1 MGRRKR
7 IPYDP
12 PHLRSGRKRRFGMG
26 SGPAPRPEQA
36 LLTRRMLLGRGAIVA
51 AFSVLAARLGYMQ
64 VLKGERYRSEA
75 IQNIRQPE
83 VLKPTRGLV
92 YDRKNREL
100 AVNRETWEV
109 RVLPQEL
116 PDPQHAATERRR
128 VLDQIINALSLPD
141 ALILDPRDVPEG
153 AHQTVYLR
161 TAQLLGKTLTVE
173 QTDQTV
179 LHPFFR
185 VPGQVVRVN
194 GQDLQV
200 FVYPDA
206 TARKS
211 DSARISADGR
221 LIAGEAVAW
230 PVPPR
235 FASAGNVLTVLLSSD
250 TRLAGRVERA
260 IGAVGDQSTMDT
272 VVKALG
278 EDALRAWT
286 DYIETEMRQNFLVRL
301 EDDLTT
307 DQAALCRAHLN
318 EVPGVK
324 VMNRLDY
331 LVENG
336 RYLER
341 IVVKTGV
348 PRETALKLE
357 ANRLYLPGVELED
370 GVLIRRYPGGEAMSH
385 ILGYVG
391 QVSQRDLDNPRN
403 QDELGYPVYD
413 PNDAIGKDGL
423 ELELEPFLRGTR
435 GRRIVEMDASGSS
448 WRVVPD
454 STIEPVAG
462 QNVALTIDLEL
473 QRAAGEILRAGIAYS
488 NADRY
493 AIQAADPTRR
503 VKKES
508 GAGAVVAIDPRTGEV
523 LAMVTFPHYD
533 NQLFVDG
540 ISQRKYQEYTSEE
553 ANRPLLDRALRGI
566 YPPGSTLKPFLA
578 AAALHEGTL
587 NTSKTY
593 TCTGAIQVPYA
604 WDESKGNT
612 HPCWAWQLGGHQAL
626 DIYNAIEQSCDVF
639 FYNVGAPRQ
648 PIDESKSE
656 YLHYRDKN
664 VAANTLGEKHYFEGL
679 GIERIKENL
688 AGRFWFG
695 KATGIELPTEADGVV
710 PDPEWRARMFQ
721 GAGWSVGDTINVSIG
736 QGDFLTT
743 PLQLALNT
751 AAIANDGKILKPQ
764 LVRET
769 FNGRP
774 PAESRVEPIVQRE
787 VGIRKEHMDVSREGM
802 RRVVHG
808 PTGTARSGGGLQTKW
823 PLTNPPDDEQVI
835 IAGKTGTAEIGVPDE
850 NGLYERQHAWF
861 TLYAPYDDPE
871 IAITVIVEDGGEGSA
886 YAVPVA
892 DRVLRAYF
900 ELTGR
905 RPRGLVMRQDA
916 ELARTDQSVLAD
928 SAVFPEPGDY
938 GQFIPIAAD

>member
-12 PHLRSGRKRRFGMG
+12 PHLRSGRKRRLG
-26 SGPAPRPEQA
+26 AARAEDVHI
-36 LLTRRMLLGRGAIVA
+36 TRRALLGRGAIVA

-64 VLKGERYRSEA
+64 VLEGERYRTEA
-75 IQNIRQPE
+75 VQNIRQDE
-83 VLKPTRGLV
+83 TLKPTRGVV

-116 PDPQHAATERRR
+116 PDAQLAPVERRR

-153 AHQTVYLR
+153 AHQTVYAR

-173 QTDQTV
+173 QTDRTI

-185 VPGQVVRVN
+185 VPGQVVLVN
-194 GQDLQV
+194 GQELQV

-221 LIAGEAVAW
+221 LIAGEVVTW
-230 PVPPR
+230 PAPPR
-235 FASAGNVLTVLLSSD
+235 FAAAGNVLAVLVAPD
-250 TRLAGRVERA
+250 ARLAGRVERA
-260 IGAVGDQSTMDT
+260 IGTVGNQGTMDT

-286 DYIETEMRQNFLVRL
+286 DYIELEMKQNFLVRL

-318 EVPGVK
+318 ETPGVK

-336 RYLER
+336 RFLER

-357 ANRLYLPGVELED
+357 ANKLYLPGVELED

-391 QVSQRDLDNPRN
+391 QVSQRELDNPRN
-403 QDELGYPVYD
+403 LDERGEPVYD
-413 PNDAIGKDGL
+413 PNDVIGKDGL
-423 ELELEPFLRGTR
+423 ELDLEPLLRGER
-435 GRRIVEMDASGSS
+435 GFRIVEMDASGSS

-454 STIEPVAG
+454 STIEPVTG
-462 QNVALTIDLEL
+462 KNVALTIDLEL
-473 QRAAGEILRAGIAYS
+473 QRAASEILRAGIAYS

-493 AIQAADPTRR
+493 AIQAADPSRQ

-508 GAGAVVAIDPRTGEV
+508 GAGAVVALDPRTGEV
-523 LAMVTFPHYD
+523 LAMVSFPHYD

-540 ISQRKYQEYTSEE
+540 ISQRKYQEYTSED
-553 ANRPLLDRALRGI
+553 ANKPLLDRALRGE
-566 YPPGSTLKPFLA
+566 YPAGSTIKPFLA
-578 AAALHEGTL
+578 AAALQEGTL
-587 NTSKTY
+587 DTSKTY
-593 TCTGAIQVPYA
+593 TCTGAIQVPFA
-604 WDESKGNT
+604 WDESKGSY

-626 DIYNAIEQSCDVF
+626 DVYGAIEQSCDVF
-639 FYNVGAPRQ
+639 FYTVGAPRQ
-648 PIDESKSE
+648 PLDESKSD
-656 YLHYRDKN
+656 YLHYRDMDA
-664 VAANTLGEKHYFEGL
+664 VAKTLGEKHYFEGL
-679 GIERIKENL
+679 GIDRIKQNL
-688 AGRFWFG
+688 TERFWFG
-695 KATGIELPTEADGVV
+695 SQTGIELPAEAAGRV
-710 PDPEWRARMFQ
+710 PDPEWFARNFQ
-721 GAGWSVGDTINVSIG
+721 GAGWSVSATINVSIG

-751 AAIANDGKILKPQ
+751 SAFANGGKILKPR
-764 LVRET
+764 LVRNT
-769 FNGRP
+769 FDGRP
-774 PAESRVEPIVQRE
+774 PSEVVARPDVQRE
-787 VGIRKEHMDVSREGM
+787 VGIRKEHMDVAREGM

-808 PTGTARSGGGLQTKW
+808 PTGTAPSSGGLQTKW
-823 PLTNPPDDEQVI
+823 PMTNPADDPQI
-835 IAGKTGTAEIGVPDE
+835 LIGGKTGTAEIGEADE
-850 NGLYERQHAWF
+850 NGLYDRQHAWF
-861 TLYAPYDDPE
+861 TCFAPYDDPE

-905 RPRGLVMRQDA
+905 RERGLVVRPDADPMRI
-916 ELARTDQSVLAD
+916 DQPVLAD
-928 SAVFPEPGDY
+928 SAAFPEPGDY

>member
-1 MGRRKR
+1 MSRRKR

-12 PHLRSGRKRRFGMG
+12 PHLRAGRKRRFG
-26 SGPAPRPEQA
+26 SGPAFGESHI
-36 LLTRRMLLGRGAIVA
+36 TRRALLGRGAIVA
-51 AFSVLAARLGYMQ
+51 AFSVLATRLGYMQ
-64 VLKGERYRSEA
+64 VLQGERYRSEA
-75 IQNIRQPE
+75 VQNIRQDE
-83 VLKPTRGLV
+83 TLKPTRGVV

-116 PDPQHAATERRR
+116 PDAQQAPTERRR
-128 VLDQIINALSLPD
+128 VLDQLINALSLPD
-141 ALILDPRDVPEG
+141 ALILDPRDVPAE

-161 TAQLLGKTLTVE
+161 TAQLLGKTLAVE

-194 GQDLQV
+194 SQDVQV
-200 FVYPDA
+200 FVYPDS

-211 DSARISADGR
+211 DSARISSDGR
-221 LIAGEAVAW
+221 LIAGNLVDW

-250 TRLAGRVERA
+250 ARLAGRVERA
-260 IGAVGDQSTMDT
+260 VGTVGNQGSMDQ
-272 VVKALG
+272 VVKALS

-286 DYIETEMRQNFLVRL
+286 DYIELEMDQNFLVRL

-324 VMNRLDY
+324 VMNQLDY

-357 ANRLYLPGVELED
+357 ANKLYLPGVELED

-391 QVSQRDLDNPRN
+391 QISQRELDNPRN
-403 QDELGYPVYD
+403 NDELGYPVYD
-413 PNDAIGKDGL
+413 PIDSIGKDGL
-423 ELELEPFLRGTR
+423 ELELEPVLRGTR
-435 GRRIVEMDASGSS
+435 GRRIVEMDASGTS

-454 STIEPVAG
+454 STIESISG
-462 QNVALTIDLEL
+462 KNVSLTIDLEL
-473 QRAAGEILRAGIAYS
+473 QRAASEVLRAGIQYS
-488 NADRY
+488 NADRR
-493 AIQAADPTRR
+493 AIEAADPTRR
-503 VKKES
+503 VKEES

-523 LAMVTFPHYD
+523 LAMVSFPHYD

-553 ANRPLLDRALRGI
+553 ANRPLLDRACRGE
-566 YPPGSTLKPFLA
+566 YPAGSTIKPFLA
-578 AAALHEGTL
+578 AAALEEKTIDV
-587 NTSKTY
+587 NTMY

-604 WDESKGNT
+604 WDESKGSY
-612 HPCWAWQLGGHQAL
+612 HPCWAWRLGGHQAL
-626 DIYNAIEQSCDVF
+626 DIYDAIEQSCDVF

-648 PIDESKSE
+648 PLDESKSD
-656 YLHYRDKN
+656 YLHYRDMD
-664 VAANTLGEKHYFEGL
+664 VAAQSLGEKHYFEGL
-679 GIERIKENL
+679 GIERMKKNL
-688 AGRFWFG
+688 TERFWFG
-695 KATGIELPTEADGVV
+695 SQTGIELPAEPPGRV
-710 PDPEWRARMFQ
+710 PDPEWFARNFQ
-721 GAGWSVGDTINVSIG
+721 GAGWSVSATINTSIG

-751 AAIANDGKILKPQ
+751 AAFANDGKILQPR

-769 FNGRP
+769 FDGRP
-774 PAESRVEPIVQRE
+774 PSELTVGKPIVQRE
-787 VGIRKEHMDVSREGM
+787 VGIRKEYMDVAREGM

-808 PTGTARSGGGLQTKW
+808 PTGTAPSSGGLQTRW
-823 PLTNPPDDEQVI
+823 PLTNPPGESQI
-835 IAGKTGTAEIGVPDE
+835 TIGGKTGTAEIGEADE
-850 NGLYERQHAWF
+850 NGLYDRQHAWF
-861 TLYAPYDDPE
+861 TLYAPFDDPE
-871 IAITVIVEDGGEGSA
+871 IAISVIVEDGGEGSA
-886 YAVPVA
+886 YAVPIA

-905 RPRGLVMRQDA
+905 RERGLVLRQDA
-916 ELARTDQSVLAD
+916 DSLQIDQPILAE

-938 GQFIPIAAD
+938 GQFIPIAVD

>member
-1 MGRRKR
+1 M
-7 IPYDP
+7 
-12 PHLRSGRKRRFGMG
+12 HV
-26 SGPAPRPEQA
+26 
-36 LLTRRMLLGRGAIVA
+36 TRRALLGRGAIVA

-64 VLKGERYRSEA
+64 VLQGDRYRTEA

-83 VLKPTRGLV
+83 ALKPTRGVV

-116 PDPQHAATERRR
+116 PSESDAPAERRR

-153 AHQTVYLR
+153 AHHTVYAR

-173 QTDQTV
+173 QTDRTV
-179 LHPFFR
+179 LQPFFR
-185 VPGQVVRVN
+185 APGQVILVN
-194 GQDLQV
+194 SQELQV

-221 LIAGEAVAW
+221 LIAGEVVSW
-230 PVPPR
+230 PAPPR

-250 TRLAGRVERA
+250 AQLAGRIERA
-260 IGAVGDQSTMDT
+260 IGEVGDRATMDM
-272 VVKALG
+272 VVTALS

-286 DYIETEMRQNFLVRL
+286 DYIEHEMDINFLVRL

-307 DQAALCRAHLN
+307 DQAALCRAHLS
-318 EVPGVK
+318 EIPGVK
-324 VMNRLDY
+324 VMNQLDY

-341 IVVKTGV
+341 IVIKTGV

-357 ANRLYLPGVELED
+357 ANKLYLPGVELED

-391 QVSQRDLDNPRN
+391 QVSQRDLENPRN

-413 PNDAIGKDGL
+413 AIDSIGKDGL
-423 ELELEPFLRGTR
+423 ELELEPVLRGTR
-435 GRRIVEMDASGSS
+435 GQRIVEMDASGSS

-454 STIEPVAG
+454 STIEPVPG
-462 QNVALTIDLEL
+462 KNVALTIDLEL
-473 QRAAGEILRAGIAYS
+473 QRAASEILRAGIAYS

-508 GAGAVVAIDPRTGEV
+508 GAGAVVALDPRTGEV
-523 LAMVTFPHYD
+523 LALVSFPHYD

-553 ANRPLLDRALRGI
+553 ANRPLLDRSLRGE
-566 YPPGSTLKPFLA
+566 YPSGSTIKPFLA
-578 AAALHEGTL
+578 AAALQEKTL
-587 NTSKTY
+587 DVNKTY
-593 TCTGAIQVPYA
+593 TCTGAIQVPFA
-604 WDESKGNT
+604 WDESKGSY
-612 HPCWAWQLGGHQAL
+612 HPCWAWRLGGHQAL
-626 DIYNAIEQSCDVF
+626 NVYDAIEQSCDVF

-648 PIDESKSE
+648 PLDEAKSD
-656 YLHYRDKN
+656 YLHYRD
-664 VAANTLGEKHYFEGL
+664 VTGEARDLGEKHYFEGL
-679 GIERIKENL
+679 GIELIKKNL
-688 AGRFWFG
+688 TERFRFG
-695 KATGIELPTEADGVV
+695 AQTGIELPAEAYGRV
-710 PDPEWRARMFQ
+710 PDPEWLARTKQ
-721 GAGWSVGDTINVSIG
+721 GAGWSVSATIITSIG

-751 AAIANDGKILKPQ
+751 AAFANDGKILKPQ

-769 FNGRP
+769 FDGRP
-774 PAESRVEPIVQRE
+774 AADVHVEPIVQRE
-787 VGIRKEHMDVSREGM
+787 VGIRKEHMDVAREGM

-808 PTGTARSGGGLQTKW
+808 PEGTAPASGGLQTKW
-823 PLTNPPDDEQVI
+823 PMTNPPDEPQVMI
-835 IAGKTGTAEIGVPDE
+835 GGKTGTAEIGEADE
-850 NGLYERQHAWF
+850 NGLYDRQHAWF
-861 TLYAPYDDPE
+861 TLFAPYEDPE

-886 YAVPVA
+886 YAVPIA
-892 DRVLRAYF
+892 DRMLRAWF
-900 ELTGR
+900 EVTGR
-905 RPRGLVMRQDA
+905 RERGLV
-916 ELARTDQSVLAD
+916 LRTDADPLRIDQPVLAE
-928 SAVFPEPGDY
+928 SAAFPEPGDY
-938 GQFIPIAAD
+938 GQFVPIAVD

>member
-1 MGRRKR
+1 MARRKR

-12 PHLRSGRKRRFGMG
+12 PHLRSARKRRFESTAGFGEVRM
-26 SGPAPRPEQA
+26 
-36 LLTRRMLLGRGAIVA
+36 TRRMLLSRAAIVA
-51 AFSVLAARLGYMQ
+51 AFTGLAGRLGYMQ
-64 VLKGERYRSEA
+64 VLEGERYRTEA
-75 IQNIRQPE
+75 VQNIRQDE
-83 VLKPTRGLV
+83 TLRPTRGVV

-109 RVLPQEL
+109 RVRPGEL
-116 PDPQHAATERRR
+116 PSDPAVRRG

-153 AHQTVYLR
+153 AHRTVHLR
-161 TAQLLGKTLTVE
+161 TAQLLGKTLMID

-185 VPGQVVRVN
+185 VPGQLIRVN

-200 FVYPDA
+200 FVYADM

-211 DSARISADGR
+211 DSAHISADGR
-221 LIAGEAVAW
+221 LIAGEVVAW
-230 PVPPR
+230 PVPPQ
-235 FASAGNVLTVLLSSD
+235 FASAGNILTVLLSSD
-250 TRLAGRVERA
+250 ARLAGRVERA
-260 IGAVGDQSTMDT
+260 IAAVGEQSSMDS

-286 DYIETEMRQNFLVRL
+286 DYIELEMEQNFLVRL

-318 EVPGVK
+318 EIPGVK
-324 VMNRLDY
+324 VMNQLDY
-331 LVENG
+331 MVENG

-357 ANRLYLPGVELED
+357 ANKLYLPGVELED

-413 PNDAIGKDGL
+413 AIDSIGKDGL
-423 ELELEPFLRGTR
+423 ELDLEPTLRGER
-435 GRRIVEMDASGSS
+435 GRRIVEMDASGAS
-448 WRVVPD
+448 WRVVPG
-454 STIEPVAG
+454 STIEPASG
-462 QNVALTIDLEL
+462 KNVTLTIDLEL
-473 QRAAGEILRAGIAYS
+473 QRAASEILRAGIQYS

-493 AIQAADPTRR
+493 AIEAADPTRK

-508 GAGAVVAIDPRTGEV
+508 GAGAVVALDTQTGEV
-523 LAMVTFPHYD
+523 LAMVSFPHYD

-540 ISQRKYQEYTSEE
+540 ISQRKYQEYTSGE
-553 ANRPLLDRALRGI
+553 ANKPLLDRAVRGE
-566 YPPGSTLKPFLA
+566 YPAGSTIKPFLA

-587 NTSKTY
+587 DLSKTY
-593 TCTGAIQVPYA
+593 SCTGGIQVPYA
-604 WDESKGNT
+604 WDESKGST
-612 HPCWAWQLGGHQAL
+612 HPCWAWRLGGHQSL
-626 DIYNAIEQSCDVF
+626 DVYDAIEQSCDVF

-648 PIDESKSE
+648 PIDETKSD

-664 VAANTLGEKHYFEGL
+664 YAANTLGDKHYFEGL
-679 GIERIKENL
+679 GIERIKKNL
-688 AGRFWFG
+688 TERFWFG
-695 KATGIELPTEADGVV
+695 SQTGIDLPAEAEGRV
-710 PDPEWRARMFQ
+710 PDPEWYARAFQ
-721 GAGWSVGDTINVSIG
+721 GAGWSVSATINTSIG

-751 AAIANDGKILKPQ
+751 AAFAAGDKILKPK

-769 FNGRP
+769 FDGRP
-774 PAESRVEPIVQRE
+774 STGVVVKPTVQRE
-787 VGIRKEHMDVSREGM
+787 VGIRKEHMDVAREGM

-808 PTGTARSGGGLQTKW
+808 RTGTAPSSGGLQTKW
-823 PLTNPPDDEQVI
+823 PMTNPPDQPQI
-835 IAGKTGTAEIGVPDE
+835 TIGGKTGTAEIGEADE
-850 NGLYERQHAWF
+850 NGLYDRQHAWF
-861 TLYAPYDDPE
+861 TLFAPFDKPE

-886 YAVPVA
+886 YAVPIA

-900 ELTGR
+900 ELTSR
-905 RPRGLVMRQDA
+905 RPRGLVMRPDA
-916 ELARTDQSVLAD
+916 DPLRIDQPVTAD
-928 SAVFPEPGDY
+928 TAAFPVPGDY